1 MVIYVRH
8 IESGTQYECDEEI
21 LKQSKFLKT
30 IIEDGNDEELPIT
43 NMTKEI
49 WEKCLEFMNYHKDN
63 PFKRFKER
71 PTEENYAYDDF
82 DKEFMNY
89 LVTTIDDNVP
99 MEIIEAA
106 IFLQMEDLIHLC
118 AARLAPSVKKISDA
132 IPDEEEEEAEGG
144 AGGPSEESD
153 SSIEEP
159 SAKRVALGE

>member
-30 IIEDGNDEELPIT
+30 MTEDENDEELPIT

-49 WEKCLEFMNYHKDN
+49 WEKCLEFMNYHKDK
-63 PFKRFKER
+63 PFKRFKENSR

-89 LVTTIDDNVP
+89 PVTTIDDNVP
-99 MEIIEAA
+99 MEIMEAA
-106 IFLQMEDLIHLC
+106 DFLQIEDLIHLC
-118 AARLAPSVKKISDA
+118 AARLAPSVKKILDA
-132 IPDEEEEEAEGG
+132 IPDEEAVGG